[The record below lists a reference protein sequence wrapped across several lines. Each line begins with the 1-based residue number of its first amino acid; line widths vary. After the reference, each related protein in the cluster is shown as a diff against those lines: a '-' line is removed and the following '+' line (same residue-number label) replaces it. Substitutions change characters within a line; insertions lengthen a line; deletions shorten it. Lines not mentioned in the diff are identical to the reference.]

1 MVTPLDVRFL
11 EKRKGKPGRHLAH
24 VDIAS
29 VERNTSYIY
38 VKASIFGDTPSG
50 SASKPVVHFDSLSV
64 DVIGSIPSVSQ

>member
-11 EKRKGKPGRHLAH
+11 EKRKGKPRGHLAH

-38 VKASIFGDTPSG
+38 VKESIFGGTPFG
-50 SASKPVVHFDSLSV
+50 
-64 DVIGSIPSVSQ
+64 